1 VARRDG
7 PRRPGGVQK
16 KGFAAALAQIAAEH
30 PEAERI
36 EVWFQD
42 EARVGQKGRM
52 VRRWFQ
58 RGMRPRMVKD
68 QRYRSAYIFGAVCP
82 ARDTGAALVLT
93 HVSVAAMNLLL
104 EEVASQLPPGTHV
117 AMLIDNAGWHTAND
131 LRAPP
136 NITLVHLPP
145 YSPEL
150 KAIEKVWQYLRDRYL
165 SGRLF
170 SDTRAIVEACCTA
183 WNSLLAEARRIR
195 SLADFE
201 WARQVNP

>member
-1 VARRDG
+1 M
-7 PRRPGGVQK
+7 PRRTAPPRRHSK
-16 KGFAAALAQIAAEH
+16 KNGFAAALAQIAADH

-42 EARVGQKGRM
+42 EARVGQKGWM

-58 RGMRPRMVKD
+58 RGMRPRIVKD
-68 QRYRSAYIFGAVCP
+68 QRYHSAYIFGAVCP

-93 HVSVAAMNLLL
+93 HVSVTAMNLLL
-104 EEVASQLPPGTHV
+104 EEVASQLPAGTHA

-131 LRAPP
+131 LRVPQ
-136 NITLVHLPP
+136 NITLLHLPP

-150 KAIEKVWQYLRDRYL
+150 NAIEKVWQYLRNRYL

-170 SDTRAIVEACCTA
+170 PGTRAIVEACCTA
-183 WNSLLAEARRIR
+183 WNSLIAETGRIR
-195 SLADFE
+195 SLTNFE
-201 WARQVNP
+201 WVRRINL

>member
-1 VARRDG
+1 MPRWTEP
-7 PRRPGGVQK
+7 PRRHSK
-16 KGFAAALAQIAAEH
+16 KGFAAALAQIAADH

-36 EVWFQD
+36 EVCFQD

-104 EEVASQLPPGTHV
+104 EEVASQLPLGIHA
-117 AMLIDNAGWHTAND
+117 AMLIDNARWHTAND
-131 LRAPP
+131 LRVPP

-150 KAIEKVWQYLRDRYL
+150 NAIEKVWQYLRDRYL

-170 SDTRAIVEACCTA
+170 AGTRAIVEACCTA
-183 WNSLLAEARRIR
+183 WN
-195 SLADFE
+195 
-201 WARQVNP
+201 N